1 MSSLAADIKR
11 CREAI
16 QSLLAVENYDTSTFG
31 SLWQTYQHALV
42 RYCESSP
49 AADADLLQSELDWV
63 QLAIAHINAERTA
76 ISQQLINLQQGRKA
90 VGQYGRFPAE

>member
-1 MSSLAADIKR
+1 MMSLATDIQG

-16 QSLLAVENYDTSTFG
+16 QGLLSQENYDTSTFG
-31 SLWQTYQHALV
+31 LLWQSYQHALM
-42 RYCESSP
+42 RYCESTP

-63 QLAIAHINAERTA
+63 QLAIAHVNSERAA
-76 ISQQLINLQQGRKA
+76 ISQQLMNLKQGRKA

>member
-1 MSSLAADIKR
+1 MSSLAADIKC

-16 QSLLAVENYDTSTFG
+16 QSLLTLENYDTSTFS

-63 QLAIAHINAERTA
+63 QLAITHVNSERAA
-76 ISQQLINLQQGRKA
+76 ISQQLMNLHQGRKA